1 MNTSTVILL
10 LGASPQDRVALGLD
24 TEFDRI
30 DRAVRVGSLR
40 DRFAVRVSQET
51 RGDQL
56 VPLLLETNATVVQF
70 SGHGTGEGLVFETA
84 DAQSQPLSTDFLGRV
99 FADLASVRCVLL
111 NACYSAAQANAIATH
126 VGAVIAMNDRVS
138 DVAASAFSE
147 IFYQALAEGH
157 SLRSAFDLGVIQ
169 VEIAAPGESETP
181 IWIGSVASGNEVLAA
196 QAQHRGVIA
205 RQLYET
211 DYLALARSIS
221 ALLDDQS
228 CGSVVEEVFGEFV
241 VTEPPVDAG
250 RELLWIRSRV
260 LAVAGERISG
270 QGGNGG
276 AVGTG
281 EAGVDRVL
289 AAIRAQPPLQAQMLL
304 HRYYHHHT
312 DQEIAAALTVDVN
325 TVAAVIEGAMQQVAL
340 FVKVMK

>member
-10 LGASPQDRVALGLD
+10 LGASPGDRVALGLD
-24 TEFDRI
+24 AEFDRI
-30 DRAVRVGSLR
+30 DRSVRLGSLR

-56 VPLLLETNATVVQF
+56 VPLLLEHNATVVQF
-70 SGHGTGEGLVFETA
+70 SGHGTGDGLVFHTT
-84 DAQSQPLSTDFLGRV
+84 DGQSQPLSTNFLGRV
-99 FADLASVRCVLL
+99 FADLTSVRCVVL
-111 NACYSAAQANAIATH
+111 NACYSAAQANAIASH

-147 IFYQALAEGH
+147 VFYQALAEGH

-169 VEIAAPGESETP
+169 VEIASPGEGETP
-181 IWIGSVASGNEVLAA
+181 IWIGTAESGREVLAA

-241 VTEPPVDAG
+241 VTEPPIDAG
-250 RELLWIRSRV
+250 RELLWIRNRV
-260 LAVAGERISG
+260 LMVAGERLS
-270 QGGNGG
+270 GG
-276 AVGTG
+276 APSGTG
-281 EAGVDRVL
+281 EVGVDRVL
-289 AAIRAQPPLQAQMLL
+289 AAIRSQPPLQAQMLL
-304 HRYYHHHT
+304 HRYYHHHI
-312 DQEIAAALTVDVN
+312 DSEIATALNVDVN
-325 TVAAVIEGAMQQVAL
+325 TIAATIETAMQQVAL

>member
-1 MNTSTVILL
+1 MNNTTVILL

-24 TEFDRI
+24 GEFDRI
-30 DRAVRVGSLR
+30 DRSVRLGSLR

-56 VPLLLETNATVVQF
+56 VPLLLENNATVVQF
-70 SGHGTGEGLVFETA
+70 SGHGTGDGLVFETT
-84 DAQSQPLSTDFLGRV
+84 DSQSHQLSTDFLGRV
-99 FADLASVRCVLL
+99 FADLTSVRCVVL
-111 NACYSAAQANAIATH
+111 NACYSAAQATAIAAH

-147 IFYQALAEGH
+147 VFYQALAEGH
-157 SLRSAFDLGVIQ
+157 SLRSSFDLGVIQ
-169 VEIAAPGESETP
+169 VEVVAPGESETP
-181 IWIGSVASGNEVLAA
+181 LWIGSAESGREVLAA

-211 DYLALARSIS
+211 DYLGLARSIS

-250 RELLWIRSRV
+250 RELQWIRSRV
-260 LAVAGERISG
+260 LAVAGERLGGSG
-270 QGGNGG
+270 STES
-276 AVGTG
+276 TG

-312 DQEIAAALTVDVN
+312 DQEIAVAMNVEVD
-325 TVAAVIEGAMQQVAL
+325 TVAATIESAMSRVAL

>member
-1 MNTSTVILL
+1 MNNATVILL
-10 LGASPQDRVALGLD
+10 LGASPRDRVALELD
-24 TEFDRI
+24 AEFDRI
-30 DRAVRVGSLR
+30 DRAVRLGSLR

-56 VPLLLETNATVVQF
+56 VPLLLENNATVVQF
-70 SGHGTGEGLVFETA
+70 SGHGTGDGLVFQTSNS
-84 DAQSQPLSTDFLGRV
+84 QSQPLSTDFLKRV
-99 FADLASVRCVLL
+99 FADLTSVRCVVL

-169 VEIAAPGESETP
+169 VEIAAPDESETP
-181 IWIGSVASGNEVLAA
+181 MWIGSTAAGSEVLAA

-211 DYLALARSIS
+211 DYLELARSIS

-260 LAVAGERISG
+260 LAVAGERVSG
-270 QGGNGG
+270 QSGGPR
-276 AVGTG
+276 TG

-312 DQEIAAALTVDVN
+312 DQEIAAALNVDVN
-325 TVAAVIEGAMQQVAL
+325 TVASVIEGAMQQVAL